1 MRVVS
6 LQKHRN
12 KKVVAVTREL
22 LELAECG
29 TLQGLSFVAKLGPRD
44 HRAGIVGAYTERP
57 EEAVY
62 AAVRMKKQLLDDEE
76 S

>member
-1 MRVVS
+1 M
-6 LQKHRN
+6 
-12 KKVVAVTREL
+12 AREM
-22 LELAECG
+22 LELAESG
-29 TLQGLSFVAKLGPRD
+29 TLQGLAFVAKLGPRD

-62 AAVRMKKQLLDDEE
+62 AAAKMKKELLEE